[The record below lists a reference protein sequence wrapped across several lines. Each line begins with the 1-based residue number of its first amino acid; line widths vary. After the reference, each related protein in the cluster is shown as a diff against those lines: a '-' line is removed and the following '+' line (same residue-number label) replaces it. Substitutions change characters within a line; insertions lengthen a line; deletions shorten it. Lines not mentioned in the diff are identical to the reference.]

1 MTDTQL
7 APDPDY
13 DEWSQELTYQAQQ
26 EQDEAMHEEEAAG
39 SDERGMV
46 SGLGKARP
54 ILERTG
60 ETK

>member
-1 MTDTQL
+1 MCDRDWD
-7 APDPDY
+7 AWS
-13 DEWSQELTYQAQQ
+13 DELSYQAQQ
-26 EQDEAMHEEEAAG
+26 EQDEAMQREEEAAG

>member
-1 MTDTQL
+1 MCDRDWD
-7 APDPDY
+7 AWS
-13 DEWSQELTYQAQQ
+13 DELSYQAQQ
-26 EQDEAMHEEEAAG
+26 EQDEEMYEEEAAG

>member
-26 EQDEAMHEEEAAG
+26 EQDEAMHEEETAG

-46 SGLGKARP
+46 SGL
-54 ILERTG
+54 EQTRT
-60 ETK
+60 